1 MTRRVRDLGR
11 ARRRTTAGR
20 GAARTGAAPTPPQAF
35 LDFTRRFPGLAEA
48 WGRVGQA
55 GREGPLEPATQLLVK
70 LAVAAGAGREGA
82 VHSAVRKA
90 LAAGVPPAALEQ
102 VLALGAGTLGF
113 PATVAAWCWVRDEV
127 RGRGARRA
135 GHAPR
140 RSPRA
145 R

>member
-1 MTRRVRDLGR
+1 MSGRARDLGR
-11 ARRRTTAGR
+11 AGRRAR
-20 GAARTGAAPTPPQAF
+20 RTGAAPAPPQAF
-35 LDFTRRFPGLAEA
+35 LDFTQRFPGLAEA
-48 WGRVGQA
+48 WGRVAQV

-82 VHSAVRKA
+82 VHSAARKA
-90 LAAGVPPAALEQ
+90 LAAGVPSAALEQ

-135 GHAPR
+135 GRAPR
-140 RSPRA
+140 RPR
-145 R
+145 RGR